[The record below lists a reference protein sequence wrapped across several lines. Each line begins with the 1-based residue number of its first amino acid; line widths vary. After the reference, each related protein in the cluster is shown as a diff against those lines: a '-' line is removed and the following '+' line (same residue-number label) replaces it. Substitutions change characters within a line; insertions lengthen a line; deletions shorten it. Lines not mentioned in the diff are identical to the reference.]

1 MKKGIY
7 DDHKWIGFQL
17 RHHDL
22 TFFAEPSCPD
32 EHDVGLT
39 DHDWIL
45 GLRYYQWN
53 SGRSRSL
60 ALSLFKREYGV
71 SWVRK

>member
-1 MKKGIY
+1 
-7 DDHKWIGFQL
+7 
-17 RHHDL
+17 
-22 TFFAEPSCPD
+22 
-32 EHDVGLT
+32 LT

>member
-1 MKKGIY
+1 MKTGVY

-32 EHDVGLT
+32 
-39 DHDWIL
+39 HDWIL
-45 GLRYYQWN
+45 GLSYYQWN
-53 SGRSRSL
+53 SGKSRSL